1 MVSEHAT
8 QVLRELGVLQR
19 EMENV
24 GLWSDLSPSDEALM
38 SSEPFC
44 CDTMSFTNWLQWIF
58 VPRMRYM
65 VEANA
70 QLPSKSAMYPMA
82 AEALVDMQGEFKGIL
97 DSVKRL
103 DMLLS
108 AQRSAN

>member
-1 MVSEHAT
+1 MVSEQPA

-24 GLWSDLSPSDEALM
+24 GLWSDLSPSEEAMM
-38 SSEPFC
+38 SSQPFC
-44 CDTMSFTNWLQWIF
+44 CDTMSFTSWLQWIF

-65 VEANA
+65 VESNK
-70 QLPSKSAMYPMA
+70 QLPDKSAMYPMA
-82 AEALVDMQGEFKGIL
+82 AEALVDMQDQSKGIL

-103 DMLLS
+103 DMLLTS
-108 AQRSAN
+108 